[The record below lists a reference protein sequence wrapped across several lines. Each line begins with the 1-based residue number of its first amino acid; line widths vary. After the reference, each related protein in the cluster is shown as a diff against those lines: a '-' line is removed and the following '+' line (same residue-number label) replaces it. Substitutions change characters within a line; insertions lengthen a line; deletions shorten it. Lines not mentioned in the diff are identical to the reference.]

1 MREEIL
7 DLEKSIIGEKLKE
20 KDNYWE
26 ILGEI
31 KEYIEEFG
39 SRLDQDNYYVLK
51 EGVFVSKDAIVS
63 DEALIEGPCIIGPF
77 SQIKPYAYIRENVI
91 IGSDCVVGHGCEIK
105 NSIMF
110 NESKIAHFNYVGDSI
125 LGYRTHLGAGAIISN
140 LRFDKKNIEIKDK
153 DKKIEIS
160 FKKMGVILGDNS
172 EVGCNTV
179 ILPGSYIGKNTW
191 IYPLLRVGGYI
202 PSGRIVKDKNVI
214 VERVGN

>member
-1 MREEIL
+1 M
-7 DLEKSIIGEKLKE
+7 
-20 KDNYWE
+20 
-26 ILGEI
+26 
-31 KEYIEEFG
+31 
-39 SRLDQDNYYVLK
+39 
-51 EGVFVSKDAIVS
+51 
-63 DEALIEGPCIIGPF
+63 
-77 SQIKPYAYIRENVI
+77 
-91 IGSDCVVGHGCEIK
+91 
-105 NSIMF
+105 
-110 NESKIAHFNYVGDSI
+110 
-125 LGYRTHLGAGAIISN
+125 
-140 LRFDKKNIEIKDK
+140 RFDKKNIEIKDK